1 MARQFYTE
9 QDIEDIVKRGSSSL
23 ELSDDVVLTALAYE
37 KAQKLGLTLIQK
49 NDTPPAAPLRPY
61 LSQSDGSAKAKPAV
75 SAASGGQRA
84 DINLQPVRSA
94 DLKVRIRQAVLQRL
108 GNKVDPMLLDR
119 VIERVL
125 SSTGLD
131 KG

>member
-9 QDIEDIVKRGSSSL
+9 LDIEDMVKRGASSL
-23 ELSDDVVLTALAYE
+23 ELTDDVSLTALAYE
-37 KAQKLGLTLIQK
+37 KAQKLGLMLIQK
-49 NDTPPAAPLRPY
+49 NDSPPAAPLRPY
-61 LSQSDGSAKAKPAV
+61 LSQSDVSLKVKAAITP
-75 SAASGGQRA
+75 SSGRLGP
-84 DINLQPVRSA
+84 DINLQQTRSA